1 MRSGIGLGGALAAAA
16 LMLAGCSGGGDAATG
31 NAAGNAAGEASG
43 RVPVTVAGAG
53 GKHVFRTELARTAAQ
68 QERGL
73 MYRTGMKPDEA
84 MLFWPYPPDGGP
96 ARAANFWMKN
106 TPTPLDIIF
115 IRADGTVA
123 RIAENA
129 TPFSETPIPSGEP
142 VAAILE
148 VVGGRAADLGI
159 AEGDKVSWPGK

>member
-1 MRSGIGLGGALAAAA
+1 MKARIGLSGALAA
-16 LMLAGCSGGGDAATG
+16 LTVVLAGCSGGGAATG
-31 NAAGNAAGEASG
+31 NTASEPGSQAAG
-43 RVPVTVAGAG
+43 RVTVTISGAG
-53 GKHVFRTELARTAAQ
+53 GSHVFRTELARTAAQ

-96 ARAANFWMKN
+96 PRATSFWMKN

-142 VAAILE
+142 VAAVLE

-159 AEGDKVSWPGK
+159 AEGDKVTLPAR